1 MSEEPESPVQQ
12 GVRSLAHDCWAGL
25 GWAPF
30 VWVGLVFAS
39 QWDWT
44 QILAPRFDSKAV
56 SLFLV
61 SSLRLSPMI
70 KNSRTLLLSR
80 LSSSCLSS
88 EPEAQAELLSSQS
101 RLLHLQSWMVLYYA
115 TTNKM
120 VRTTRIGRGGT
131 KPLTD
136 TTLFFS

>member
-1 MSEEPESPVQQ
+1 MT
-12 GVRSLAHDCWAGL
+12 AGL

-61 SSLRLSPMI
+61 SSLRLSPMM
-70 KNSRTLLLSR
+70 KNSRTLLLLSR

-101 RLLHLQSWMVLYYA
+101 RLHLQSWMVLYYA

-120 VRTTRIGRGGT
+120 SSLLAEASNSG
-131 KPLTD
+131 
-136 TTLFFS
+136 